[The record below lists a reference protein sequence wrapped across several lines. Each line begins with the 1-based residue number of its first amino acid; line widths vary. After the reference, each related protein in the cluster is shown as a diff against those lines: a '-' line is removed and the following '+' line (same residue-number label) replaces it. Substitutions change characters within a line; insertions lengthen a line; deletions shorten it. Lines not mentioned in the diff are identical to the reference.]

1 MVKMNSLSA
10 LLKESFYI
18 QKNRKQAAICRR
30 RSKKMAE
37 KETIETEVIE
47 EEVVETAPVAKKNS
61 DKPAEKKP
69 GFFKRVAKWFHE
81 LKVEAKKVVWPNKKT
96 VTKNTV
102 VVIVALIVLC
112 AVVTV
117 LDVVFG
123 GIRDLLA
130 QLV

>member
-1 MVKMNSLSA
+1 
-10 LLKESFYI
+10 
-18 QKNRKQAAICRR
+18 
-30 RSKKMAE
+30 MAE
-37 KETIETEVIE
+37 NEKKTVK
-47 EEVVETAPVAKKNS
+47 AAKAKS
-61 DKPAEKKP
+61 DKPSLWSRIASW
-69 GFFKRVAKWFHE
+69 FKSVKS
-81 LKVEAKKVVWPNKKT
+81 EAKKVVWPNKQT
-96 VTKNTV
+96 VVKNTV